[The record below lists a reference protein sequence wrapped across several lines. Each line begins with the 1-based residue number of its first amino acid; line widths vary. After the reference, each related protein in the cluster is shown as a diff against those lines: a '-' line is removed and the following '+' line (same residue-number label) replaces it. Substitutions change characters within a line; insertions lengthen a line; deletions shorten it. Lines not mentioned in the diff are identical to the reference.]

1 MKKSNTKFGEF
12 VRNERFRLGLTCIE
26 FAKKIGISQVQLS
39 NIETGKC
46 LPRIN
51 GLDRYVDGLG
61 VEKSVLTELWLEDYA
76 KLK

>member
-1 MKKSNTKFGEF
+1 MANSKFGEF
-12 VRNERFRLGLTCIE
+12 IRTERLRLGLTCQE

-51 GLDRYVDGLG
+51 NLEKYAKGLNID
-61 VEKSVLTELWLEDYA
+61 KNILTDIWLEDYGRA
-76 KLK
+76 K